1 MTARP
6 WYRRFPDNFIGGTVG
21 LSLEEKG
28 AYSLILDLMYV
39 RGGPIPDEPRYIA
52 GVCNCSVRKW
62 TAIRQRLIDVGKI
75 VVADGYL
82 VNGRAQSEMA
92 KADEVAEKLAENGS
106 KGGFKSGET
115 RRASNKNNNLAE
127 ANAKHDYI
135 KIQSKKGDADFV
147 PTDGVVLDRC
157 RADHE
162 HLWLACERI
171 MGKPVAQ
178 FLSKHTFPSEVVAQA
193 RKELAH

>member
-62 TAIRQRLIDVGKI
+62 TAIRQRLIDAGKI
-75 VVADGYL
+75 VVADGFL
-82 VNGRAQSEMA
+82 VNARAQNEMA
-92 KADEVAEKLAENGS
+92 KADEVAEKLAENGA
-106 KGGFKSGET
+106 KGGVKSGET
-115 RRASNKNNNLAE
+115 RRASKKSKGLAE
-127 ANAKHDYI
+127 ANANHDYN
-135 KIQSKKGDADFV
+135 KIQSKKGDKDFV
-147 PTDGVVLDRC
+147 PTEGVVLDRC

-171 MGKPVAQ
+171 MRTTVPEY
-178 FLSKHTFPSEVVAQA
+178 LSKHTFPSEVVAQA
-193 RKELAH
+193 RKELTH